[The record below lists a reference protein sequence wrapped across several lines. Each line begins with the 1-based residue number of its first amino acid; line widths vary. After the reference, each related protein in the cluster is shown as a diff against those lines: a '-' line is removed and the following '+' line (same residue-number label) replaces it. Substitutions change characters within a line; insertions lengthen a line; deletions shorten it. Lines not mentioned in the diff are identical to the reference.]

1 MFLFVSNLF
10 PLPLLSLSVSIFTIV
25 HLLFESIKFGEPFY
39 VVLNYNNFGLEYL
52 HGMSCLYISHPLF
65 HIHTIFLLYLFPSL
79 FSPCVFFFSFI
90 PFSYTS
96 NQFSCCVYYQ
106 SQFIFFNPLPL
117 FLPLFYP
124 LHDSPLP
131 SPINKFITVHCVHC
145 HRLTSPP
152 SPFPSKDLFF
162 PTMTT
167 TFFFGLFASKPWLF
181 TLFCH
186 CRKEKKMNIR
196 YTVLYT
202 LSSVGQFIINSNS
215 NIHNHLQQ
223 RQSKGGI

>member
-65 HIHTIFLLYLFPSL
+65 HIHTIFFFICFLLSFLRVSSFFLLSL
-79 FSPCVFFFSFI
+79 FHILQINSRVAFI
-90 PFSYTS
+90 INLNLYFLTLSLS
-96 NQFSCCVYYQ
+96 
-106 SQFIFFNPLPL
+106 
-117 FLPLFYP
+117 LPLFYP

-145 HRLTSPP
+145 HRLTFPP
-152 SPFPSKDLFF
+152 PFPLSPQRTFFF

-167 TFFFGLFASKPWLF
+167 TFFLDYLQASLGCSLYSV
-181 TLFCH
+181 TV
-186 CRKEKKMNIR
+186 EKK
-196 YTVLYT
+196 
-202 LSSVGQFIINSNS
+202 
-215 NIHNHLQQ
+215 
-223 RQSKGGI
+223 KK